1 MRRCCTRMSTASAP
15 NRCSR
20 PKSPTSS
27 ARRPCRPSSFDPKEP
42 RMSRRPL
49 ALALALAVLLPASA
63 SAEDLL
69 QTYELAR
76 TGDPQL
82 AAADPWHAVV
92 SFVGLGLLDGGDGIG
107 AADRIPQ
114 RHPLGELIPAGLAAG
129 HVRHPIGDGPAGH
142 LRAVEVQARSEEHTS
157 ELQSLMRISYAVF
170 CLKKKKQQRYEAND
184 LK

>member
-63 SAEDLL
+63 SAADLL

-82 AAADPWHAVV
+82 AAAESGRLAQKEGAEQAPAR
-92 SFVGLGLLDGGDGIG
+92 LLQQITGS
-107 AADRIPQ
+107 ASLSPSPASRFCT
-114 RHPLGELIPAGLAAG
+114 HPTP
-129 HVRHPIGDGPAGH
+129 RP
-142 LRAVEVQARSEEHTS
+142 HTP
-157 ELQSLMRISYAVF
+157 
-170 CLKKKKQQRYEAND
+170 NP
-184 LK
+184 

>member
-82 AAADPWHAVV
+82 
-92 SFVGLGLLDGGDGIG
+92 
-107 AADRIPQ
+107 
-114 RHPLGELIPAGLAAG
+114 
-129 HVRHPIGDGPAGH
+129 
-142 LRAVEVQARSEEHTS
+142 RSEEHTS
-157 ELQSLMRISYAVF
+157 ELQSLMRTSYAVF
-170 CLKKKKQQRYEAND
+170 CLQKKKY
-184 LK
+184 

>member
-63 SAEDLL
+63 SADDLL

-76 TGDPQL
+76 TGAPQL
-82 AAADPWHAVV
+82 AAAEPRRLAPKEGAVR
-92 SFVGLGLLDGGDGIG
+92 
-107 AADRIPQ
+107 ARARMRPQ
-114 RHPLGELIPAGLAAG
+114 IN
-129 HVRHPIGDGPAGH
+129 GPAALYRLPLSALG
-142 LRAVEVQARSEEHTS
+142 A
-157 ELQSLMRISYAVF
+157 
-170 CLKKKKQQRYEAND
+170 
-184 LK
+184 

>member
-82 AAADPWHAVV
+82 AAAEILRAFAKGVSAIMRREDLIGRIGGNEFALLVRVPSIAEGQGIARVIHARLSAVLAQSRYPV
-92 SFVGLGLLDGGDGIG
+92 TCSMG
-107 AADRIPQ
+107 A
-114 RHPLGELIPAGLAAG
+114 LLIP
-129 HVRHPIGDGPAGH
+129 P
-142 LRAVEVQARSEEHTS
+142 ESSEARRVGKECVSTCRSRWEPY
-157 ELQSLMRISYAVF
+157 Q
-170 CLKKKKQQRYEAND
+170 
-184 LK
+184 